1 MIANLRYEMEHQSAP
16 LLHLLDL
23 YEVLRFEDV
32 DEDRLVEILK
42 IIAIEGFAAH
52 IMGVTHRV
60 LGLTEGFMPMSPK
73 DDKETDLMVRSITK
87 FSI

>member
-52 IMGVTHRV
+52 IMVSPTV
-60 LGLTEGFMPMSPK
+60 CLGLQKALCPCLPRTIRKP
-73 DDKETDLMVRSITK
+73 I
-87 FSI
+87 